1 MCQAGVF
8 GESPGTIHERDYD
21 DRTGS
26 SLTIVGL
33 AMTIGQKTDSKS
45 MARKMVDP
53 YQYTQDILKQYG
65 PGGTAY
71 EGGRKLPEPG
81 NPKKVFVSHGHDDKA
96 KTDVKSF
103 LETKGLE
110 PIILA
115 DQPNAGRTIF
125 EKFEDYGDVGFAI
138 ILLTADDM
146 GRANAGTAADLRPR
160 ARQNVI
166 MEMVYFM
173 AKLGR
178 GRVCALLQDGVEI
191 PSNISGI
198 VTIRFAAD
206 EKWESELTRELVYAG
221 LRLRP

>member
-1 MCQAGVF
+1 
-8 GESPGTIHERDYD
+8 
-21 DRTGS
+21 
-26 SLTIVGL
+26 
-33 AMTIGQKTDSKS
+33 
-45 MARKMVDP
+45 MVDP

-65 PGGTAY
+65 PGGSAY

-103 LETKGLE
+103 LETKDLE

-166 MEMVYFM
+166 MEMGYFM

>member
-1 MCQAGVF
+1 
-8 GESPGTIHERDYD
+8 
-21 DRTGS
+21 
-26 SLTIVGL
+26 
-33 AMTIGQKTDSKS
+33 
-45 MARKMVDP
+45 MVDP

-71 EGGRKLPEPG
+71 EGGRRLPEPG
-81 NPKKVFVSHGHDDKA
+81 DPKKVFVSHGHDDKA
-96 KTDVKSF
+96 KTAVELF

-138 ILLTADDM
+138 ILLTADDI
-146 GRANAGTAADLRPR
+146 GRAKAGNAAELQQR

-166 MEMVYFM
+166 MEMGYFM

-178 GRVCALLQDGVEI
+178 GRVCALLEDGVEI

-198 VTIRFAAD
+198 VTIRFASD
-206 EKWESELTRELVYAG
+206 EKWESELTRELLYAG

>member
-1 MCQAGVF
+1 
-8 GESPGTIHERDYD
+8 
-21 DRTGS
+21 
-26 SLTIVGL
+26 
-33 AMTIGQKTDSKS
+33 
-45 MARKMVDP
+45 MVDP
-53 YQYTQDILKQYG
+53 YKYTDDILKRYG

-71 EGGRKLPEPG
+71 QGGRKLAEPG
-81 NPKKVFVSHGHDDKA
+81 DPRKVFVSHGHDDKA

-103 LETKGLE
+103 LESSGLE
-110 PIILA
+110 PIVLA

-138 ILLTADDM
+138 ILLTADDI
-146 GRANAGTAADLRPR
+146 GRAKSNIDEDMRLR

-166 MEMVYFM
+166 MELGYFM

-198 VTIRFAAD
+198 VTIRFAVEKKWQD
-206 EKWESELTRELVYAG
+206 ELRRELEYAG
-221 LRLRP
+221 LKLEP